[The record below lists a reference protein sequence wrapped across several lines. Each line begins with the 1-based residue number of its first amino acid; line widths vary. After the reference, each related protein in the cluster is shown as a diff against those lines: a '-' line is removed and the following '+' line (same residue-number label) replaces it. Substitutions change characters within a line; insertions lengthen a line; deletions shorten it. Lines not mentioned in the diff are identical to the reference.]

1 MTARTTSRKSASS
14 NVHHLRRGAEYRA
27 TTHNLIAIGEYLG
40 METPHGD
47 RAILIRNS
55 SGHRV
60 HRSRGVDLD
69 PTHRLT
75 THH

>member
-55 SGHRV
+55 AGTESIA
-60 HRSRGVDLD
+60 LEE
-69 PTHRLT
+69 LT
-75 THH
+75 SIQRIA